1 MPYNG
6 LCKIISTTTND
17 EYKRSALIIKTME
30 TNLEQLK
37 CGQCGTEKHLVYQR
51 QNGEILLECI
61 ECGSTSEITI
71 TQPKI
76 VIRNISGL
84 GTICPQS

>member
-1 MPYNG
+1 MMWGDCVVLGGNQ
-6 LCKIISTTTND
+6 THN
-17 EYKRSALIIKTME
+17 ME
-30 TNLEQLK
+30 ANLEQLK

-51 QNGEILLECI
+51 PNGEMLLECI
-61 ECGSTSEITI
+61 MCGSTSEIKL

-76 VIRNISGL
+76 VIRNVSGL

>member
-1 MPYNG
+1 
-6 LCKIISTTTND
+6 
-17 EYKRSALIIKTME
+17 ME

-37 CGQCGTEKHLVYQR
+37 CGQCGTGKHLVYLR
-51 QNGEILLECI
+51 SNGEILLECI
-61 ECGSTSEITI
+61 ECGSTSEIKI

-76 VIRNISGL
+76 IIRNASGP